1 MGCPIMHILTIGLNY
16 KTAPVELRERFA
28 FSAEDKPRALN
39 ILQNTRSIL
48 ECVILGTCNRTEVY
62 AVVDQLHTGRHYIKD
77 FLSQW
82 FNVDREL
89 FINHIYIKEN
99 DAAVRHLFKVGCGL
113 DSMVLGETQILGQI
127 KEAYELALETGT
139 TGTVFNTLFKQGIT
153 LAKKAQSETDI
164 NKNAVSTS
172 YAAIELGKKV
182 FGYFTDKKVL
192 ILGAGKMSELTAKHL
207 HANGVSQVIVVN
219 RTFERAV
226 QLAEKFSGIAFPME
240 NLNQALIQSDIVIS
254 STGSTGYV
262 LTKEMLHD
270 MLKLRRNRPLFLID
284 IAVPRDL
291 DPAINDLDGVYLYD
305 IDDLEGIVEANL
317 QERLKEAEKIEVMID
332 DEMVAFKNWLST
344 LGVVPLITALRE
356 KLLSHQEEAM
366 KNIQNK
372 CPELTEKEMR
382 MINKQTKS
390 LINQILHD
398 PIVRVKEMAGQPRSD
413 DALKMFIKMFA
424 LEDQL
429 EEATPYQEEIEKS
442 YIPIRRRRV
451 TRQEV
456 SVRS

>member
-1 MGCPIMHILTIGLNY
+1 MHILAIGLNY
-16 KTAPVELRERFA
+16 KTAPVELREQFA
-28 FSAEDKPRALN
+28 FAVQDIPVALQT
-39 ILQNTRSIL
+39 LQNTNSIL
-48 ECVILGTCNRTEVY
+48 ECVIVGTCNRTEIY
-62 AVVDQLHTGRHYIKD
+62 AVVDQLHTGRHYIKE

-82 FNVDREL
+82 FQVERER

-99 DAAVRHLFKVGCGL
+99 DAAVHHLFRVGCGL

-127 KEAYELALETGT
+127 KDAFESALAVGT
-139 TGTVFNTLFKQGIT
+139 TGTVFNTLFKQAIT
-153 LAKKAQSETDI
+153 LAKRAQSETDI

-192 ILGAGKMSELTAKHL
+192 VLGAGKMSELTAKHL

-219 RTFERAV
+219 RTYERAV
-226 QLAEKFSGIAFPME
+226 QLAQKFSGIAYPME
-240 NLNQALIQSDIVIS
+240 ELGQGLIQADIVIS
-254 STGSTGYV
+254 STGSKGYV
-262 LTKEMLHD
+262 LTKDMVQEM
-270 MLKLRRNRPLFLID
+270 MKKRRNRPLFLID

-291 DPAINDLDGVYLYD
+291 DPAINELEGVYLYD

-332 DEMVAFKNWLST
+332 NEMVAFKNWLST
-344 LGVVPLITALRE
+344 LGVVPIITALRE
-356 KLLSHQEEAM
+356 KLLTHQEEMM
-366 KNIQNK
+366 KNILNK
-372 CPELTEKEMR
+372 CPDLTEKEIR

-390 LINQILHD
+390 MINQILHD
-398 PIVRVKEMAGQPRSD
+398 PIVRVKEMAGQPRSEE
-413 DALKMFIKMFA
+413 ALKMFIKMFA

-429 EEATPYQEEIEKS
+429 EEATPYQEEVEKS

-451 TRQEV
+451 TGQEV
-456 SVRS
+456 PVRS